1 MSNPV
6 FKPCMQHQP
15 RLLPLDIGDMIPKSS
30 MVRVVD
36 SIIDSIDHRRL
47 YELYPGGGASAYDP
61 VMLLKVV
68 VFAYACGI
76 YSSRRIAQDTRDN
89 VNFLWLTGLTPI
101 DHNTLNRFRSE
112 RILPVFEDI
121 FSEVIALL
129 AEQGFVTLDTYFL
142 DGTKI
147 EASANKFTFV
157 WKKSTDHYMD
167 NLRRKVHAH
176 LQAIDEMEEAEDELA
191 FEEPGEVDADAIR
204 EAAERINE
212 RLKGKPKDKELK
224 KAKKAFE
231 QDYLPRME
239 HYERQQVLFDSRNSY
254 SKTDTDATFMRMK
267 DDAMGN
273 GQLKAGY
280 NIQVGTENQIIVDST
295 VHRRP
300 GDTAC
305 TIPHLEHL
313 KESLGALPQRIV
325 ADAGYGSEENY
336 AYLESQGVEA
346 YVKHQEFFREC
357 KNEKWRE
364 DEMRVANWTYDEE
377 DDAYTCPEGRKL
389 IFKWESHPKSD
400 LGHRSVTRVYECID
414 CSACSRRKHCIKSP
428 NPEYRRRIGINPT
441 MDFFKQRAS
450 EMLHTEEG
458 SRLRKKRSVD
468 VETVFG
474 DIKRNHGFTRFH
486 LRGLDKVS
494 LEWRLVAMGHNMRKI
509 TLAMRAQGA

>member
-1 MSNPV
+1 
-6 FKPCMQHQP
+6 
-15 RLLPLDIGDMIPKSS
+15 LPLDIGDMIPKGS

-47 YELYPGGGASAYDP
+47 YELYPGGGASAYNP

-68 VFAYACGI
+68 VFAYASGI
-76 YSSRRIAQDTRDN
+76 YSSRRISQATRDN
-89 VNFLWLTGLTPI
+89 VGFLWLTGLAPI

-112 RILPVFEDI
+112 RIPPVFEDI

-129 AEQGFVTLDTYFL
+129 AERGYITLDTYFL

-147 EASANKFTFV
+147 EAAANKFTFV
-157 WKKSTDHYMD
+157 WRKSNDYYME

-191 FEEPGEVDADAIR
+191 PEEPGEVDADAIR

-224 KAKKAFE
+224 RAKRAIE
-231 QDYLPRME
+231 DDYLPRME
-239 HYERQQVLFDSRNSY
+239 RYERQQVLFDGRNSY

-280 NIQVGTENQIIVDST
+280 NVQVGTENQIIVAST

-305 TIPHLEHL
+305 AIPHLEHV
-313 KESLGALPQRIV
+313 KESIGHLPQRIV

-336 AYLESQGVEA
+336 VYLESQGADA
-346 YVKHQEFFREC
+346 YVKHQESFRES
-357 KNEKWRE
+357 KNKKWRE
-364 DEMRVANWTYDEE
+364 DEMRVANWIHDEQG
-377 DDAYTCPEGRKL
+377 DTYTCPEGRTL
-389 IFKWESHPKSD
+389 GFKWESHPRSD
-400 LGHRSVTRVYECID
+400 LGYKSVTRVYECTD
-414 CSACSRRKHCIKSP
+414 CTDCSRRKRCIKSQ
-428 NPEYRRRIGINPT
+428 NPEYRRRIKINPT

-450 EMLHTEEG
+450 EMLNTEEG

-494 LEWRLVAMGHNMRKI
+494 LEWQLVAMGHNMRKI
-509 TLAMRAQGA
+509 ALAMQAQRV